1 MKEGYNRRVTLFG
14 EVLFNDS
21 NFLVFQFV
29 MRLLERLVEF
39 DQVLLIIG
47 EFIVDFI
54 DWLLDTEALQ
64 QLQAKY
70 RWSIC

>member
-1 MKEGYNRRVTLFG
+1 MKEGYNRRVSLFC

-21 NFLVFQFV
+21 RLLIFQLV

-47 EFIVDFI
+47 KLVVDFVVL
-54 DWLLDTEALQ
+54 LLDTEAL
-64 QLQAKY
+64 
-70 RWSIC
+70 